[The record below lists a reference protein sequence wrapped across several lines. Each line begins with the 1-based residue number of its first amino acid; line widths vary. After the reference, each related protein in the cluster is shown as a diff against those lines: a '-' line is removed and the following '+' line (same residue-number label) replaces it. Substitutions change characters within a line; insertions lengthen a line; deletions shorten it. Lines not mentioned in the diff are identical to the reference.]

1 MSVESIA
8 LLIQY
13 GQLLSNNDA
22 NEHGAHVVEQLTR
35 FFVLLLGRVQ
45 CFVLSPVVQN
55 SYQKCIQLDMPLLQ
69 HAWVFLFLL
78 QGQSFVEIVGF

>member
-8 LLIQY
+8 LLIQC

-69 HAWVFLFLL
+69 HAWVFLL